1 MANLTRIGLR
11 AGRPAGRFER
21 RGADVLAVERVGAVA
36 LAGHD
41 ADVDAGLVR
50 GVGAEVAGLLH
61 RHLAVARQQVDD
73 DVLVLVVAGDHA
85 QALAQDVD
93 DPRVDQLADRAR

>member
-1 MANLTRIGLR
+1 MA
-11 AGRPAGRFER
+11 
-21 RGADVLAVERVGAVA
+21 GADVLAVERLGAVA

-50 GVGAEVAGLLH
+50 GVGAEVGAPLH
-61 RHLAVARQQVDD
+61 RHLAVAGQEVDD
-73 DVLVLVVAGDHA
+73 HVLALVVAGDDA

-93 DPRVDQLADRAR
+93 DPRVDQLADRARSG